1 VRALR
6 ITTGGGDAGRRL
18 DVDAGSDR
26 EASGVKMMS
35 SGSIAFRLYRCAAC
49 VIVAAGIGSA
59 AQEARGDGS
68 PPPVDAAARTEIL
81 SWVGDTLSARYVD
94 PEVARAAVGEI
105 RAKAA
110 AGAYDAL
117 ESADAFVHAV
127 EQDLRAVSNDKHL
140 GLWLERLEDVKS
152 DDVDYTPAD
161 PDYVEHLR
169 RTNYGFRK
177 VEILPG
183 NVGYIRID
191 EFAHPALGGPT
202 AVAVMNSVG
211 AVDALIIDLRWNG
224 GGAGLVNF
232 ISGYFFDE
240 PTHLNDVWVRAS
252 GETSQGWTPEYTPG
266 TSLSEVPLFILIS
279 NQTFSAAEDF
289 AYGLQQAGRATV
301 VGERSKGGGHPVEIV
316 RMIRDDMAVAMQVP
330 NARSVSRTTGTS
342 WEGVGVAPDLE
353 VAAGQALAA
362 AYEATADV
370 LLERANGEEA
380 RRRVEWASQEFRA
393 RQHPV
398 TLTCNQLREYVG
410 QYEGRSFSIG
420 PEEVLLYQRDVGSSR
435 PMVPMGGD
443 LFYFEGYDGVRFQFE
458 RDDSGRVDRVVA
470 LSPDG
475 SRTVRR
481 RSNEERR

>member
-1 VRALR
+1 
-6 ITTGGGDAGRRL
+6 
-18 DVDAGSDR
+18 
-26 EASGVKMMS
+26 MMP
-35 SGSIAFRLYRCAAC
+35 SGSIAFKLSRCVAS
-49 VIVAAGIGSA
+49 VIVAASIGGA

-81 SWVGDTLSARYVD
+81 SWVAETLTERYVD
-94 PEVARAAVGEI
+94 PEAARAMVDEVG
-105 RAKAA
+105 AKAA
-110 AGAYDAL
+110 AGAYDTLDA
-117 ESADAFVHAV
+117 ADAYLGAL
-127 EQDLRAVSNDKHL
+127 EQDLRAVSSDKHL

-152 DDVDYTPAD
+152 DDADYTPAD

-169 RTNYGFRK
+169 RTNYGFKK

-202 AVAVMNSVG
+202 AVAVMNTVG

-240 PTHLNDVWVRAS
+240 PTHLNDVWVRSS

-266 TSLSEVPLFILIS
+266 TSLSQVPLFILIS

-316 RMIRDDMAVAMQVP
+316 RMIRDDMAVAMQIP
-330 NARSVSRTTGTS
+330 NARSVNRNTGSS
-342 WEGVGVAPDLE
+342 WEGVGVAPDVE
-353 VAAGQALAA
+353 VAASQALAA
-362 AYEATADV
+362 AYEAAAGI
-370 LLERANGEEA
+370 LLERANGEDE

-398 TLTCNQLREYVG
+398 TLTRDQLREYVG

-420 PEEVLLYQRDVGSSR
+420 PEDVLLYQRDVGSSR

-443 LFYFEGYDGVRFQFE
+443 LFYFEGNDGVRFHFE
-458 RDDSGRVDRVVA
+458 RDNSGRVDRVVA

-481 RSNEERR
+481 RSNEERL